1 MAIDPDA
8 QVHPSAVIEKGAVIG
23 AGARI
28 GPFCHVGPK
37 AVLAS
42 GVELMS
48 HVVVQGVTEIGEDT
62 LVHPFTVLGGIPQDL
77 KFKGEETRLTI
88 GKRNRIR
95 EHVTMNTGTEGGGGL
110 TSVGDDGLF
119 MAGCHVAHD
128 CHVGNHVIIV
138 NNAALA
144 GHCIIEDEVIIGG
157 LSGVHQW
164 VRIGRG
170 AIIGAVTMVTNDVIP
185 HGLVQAP
192 RGHLDGLN
200 LVGLKRRGVARSD
213 ITALRAAFQMLAQGE
228 GAFQDRARR
237 LGEETESDYVR
248 DIVRFITAESDRSFL
263 TPGKTV

>member
-1 MAIDPDA
+1 MADA
-8 QVHPSAVIEKGAVIG
+8 ARIHPSAVIEDGAEIG
-23 AGARI
+23 SGCI
-28 GPFCHVGPK
+28 VGPFCHIGPE
-37 AVLAS
+37 VRLAE

-48 HVVVQGVTEIGEDT
+48 HVVVGGRTVIGEGT
-62 LVHPFTVLGGIPQDL
+62 RVHPFAVLGGIPQDL
-77 KFKGEETRLTI
+77 KFKGEKTRLTI
-88 GKRNRIR
+88 GARNRIR
-95 EHVTMNTGTEGGGGL
+95 EHVTMNTGTDGGGGH
-110 TSVGDDGLF
+110 TSVGDDCLF

-128 CHVGNHVIIV
+128 CRVGDRVIIV

-144 GHCIIEDEVIIGG
+144 GHCVIEDDVIIGG

-185 HGLVQAP
+185 FGLVQAP
-192 RGHLDGLN
+192 RGELDGLN

-237 LGEETESDYVR
+237 LGQETESAYVR
-248 DIVRFITAESDRSFL
+248 EIVDFVLADSDRSFL
-263 TPGKTV
+263 TPGKS